1 MTADPER
8 ELRRT
13 AWRIGGQTTA
23 LLVVCLAVVGA
34 LVFLVVVGGQKRAV
48 ERTLAAAIE
57 AASLHHQIDPDND
70 GDEGHSSAGLETAV
84 LKNGELHRS
93 AELPPGLPIRPILDQ
108 VQANGGSDR
117 RDIRLGDHRY
127 ALLTAQE
134 GDLVIQAV
142 FPLDEL
148 YAERRRMLI
157 ALGVAGGIGV
167 HLAGL
172 LAAWL
177 ARRAVRP
184 MGEALALQRRFVAD
198 AGHELRTPLTLLS
211 TRSQLLRRR
220 LTGASVAEHPDRRDL
235 DRLVINDADGI
246 VDDAAALTAILD
258 ELLIAADT
266 RVAPPTEKVEV
277 SGLVSEVVAA
287 AQATAQ
293 ERGLTLRL
301 VSPAAVTIEAGAPIP
316 LRRAV
321 TALVDNALAHATSR
335 VDVQVVVAGGQVE
348 IRVSDDGP
356 GIGEE
361 MMPRMFERF
370 SSARTRG
377 DLDQPRHY
385 GLGLALVSE
394 IARSHGGEVTAQNVA
409 RPGQGAV
416 LTLLLPISAREAP
429 GTESP
434 KNAPRQV
441 GHREHVPHFRSTEGA
456 IVNRGLIGTIIGVLV
471 VIVLVI
477 VILRLT

>member
-34 LVFLVVVGGQKRAV
+34 LVFLVVVGGQSRAV
-48 ERTLAAAIE
+48 ERNLAAAVEE
-57 AASLHHQIDPDND
+57 AHEGHLNDPDDD
-70 GDEGHSSAGLETAV
+70 GDEGRSAAGLETAV
-84 LKNGELHRS
+84 LKDGELHVS
-93 AELPPGLPIRPILDQ
+93 AELPPGLPLRSILDRI
-108 VQANGGSDR
+108 QAQGGSDR
-117 RDIRLGDHRY
+117 RDIRIGGHRY
-127 ALLTAQE
+127 AVLTVQQ
-134 GDLVIQAV
+134 GGLVIQAV

-148 YAERRRMLI
+148 YEERRRMLI

-184 MGEALALQRRFVAD
+184 MGDALALQRRFVAD

-220 LTGASVAEHPDRRDL
+220 LTAESVAEHPDRRDL
-235 DRLVINDADGI
+235 DRLVINDADGL
-246 VDDAAALTAILD
+246 VDDAVALTAILD

-266 RVAPPTEKVEV
+266 RVSVPTEKVDV
-277 SGLVSEVVAA
+277 SDLVRDAMAA
-287 AQATAQ
+287 ALATAQ

-301 VSPAAVTIEAGAPIP
+301 VSPATAKIEAGAPVA

-335 VDVQVVVAGGQVE
+335 VDVHVVVRGRQVE

-356 GIGEE
+356 GIAEE
-361 MMPRMFERF
+361 MMPRLFERF

-377 DLDQPRHY
+377 GPDQPRHY

-409 RPGQGAV
+409 QPGQGAA

-429 GTESP
+429 GTEGP
-434 KNAPRQV
+434 KNAPRRV
-441 GHREHVPHFRSTEGA
+441 GHGEHVPHFRPTEGA

-471 VIVLVI
+471 VIILVI
-477 VILRLT
+477 VILQLT